1 MWPLRFYGLRAYDW
15 SFWHIA
21 ACVFIY
27 LLVMTCLMLNDIM
40 QHGVI
45 RSDNYIFLTSLN
57 FFWPIMGML
66 YVVFESNAKFTIE
79 HNT

>member
-66 YVVFESNAKFTIE
+66 YGVFESNAKFTIE